1 VETKKLTLW
10 SGIQSNR
17 QQEGHGKLSTNAEI
31 SDDSATRLAVGK
43 STTGVTTMDETI
55 SSETTTGQTTLGS
68 RTIGTPTSCEVKPAN
83 AKPGK
88 LTIDP
93 LIATELT
100 ADSPTL
106 PSADAVDGLA
116 LGAVTN
122 AAVTDA
128 AETTVIEIPRIA
140 RALRHRDFRLFWT
153 GNFLSNIGTWMQN
166 IAQGWLV
173 LQLTNS
179 AFWLGLVGFAASFPI
194 LLFAL
199 VGGVI
204 ADHVNKRKMLM
215 VTQSAMMTFAFI
227 MAALAYFKIINVNEI
242 IFLALGTGIAM
253 SLNTPTYQ
261 ALVPQLVPRED
272 LTNAIALNSA
282 QFNMSRVLGPTL
294 GGFAMAIFGVAGN
307 FFLNGLSFLAV
318 LIALTRIR
326 YTEPVP
332 NQADRLTPTADHLAP
347 MQADSSVP
355 PQADRFVPPQTDQFN
370 APGEGYLSPR
380 AGGLW
385 EKLKQGFVYAFR
397 HSAMS
402 SLILLVAIG
411 SLLAIPYLTFVPY
424 FARDVLGTGERGL
437 GILMACSGAGAF
449 LGAITIAS
457 LTHLRRRGL
466 FVVRASAG
474 FYAAIIAFTFSRNFY
489 LSGLLLAVAGYCM
502 IISVATINSL
512 LQHLAEDHMRGRVMS
527 IYSTAFLGLPPIGC
541 LIAGSLSHLF
551 YAPHVIAGM
560 CSLAIGGSMAVYVN
574 KEGLRELD

>member
-1 VETKKLTLW
+1 M
-10 SGIQSNR
+10 
-17 QQEGHGKLSTNAEI
+17 STNAEI
-31 SDDSATRLAVGK
+31 NGGSTARPPVANPIGNATVCESKIGESPLCE
-43 STTGVTTMDETI
+43 STTGG
-55 SSETTTGQTTLGS
+55 TTTAESTITEPIGQ
-68 RTIGTPTSCEVKPAN
+68 VKV
-83 AKPGK
+83 
-88 LTIDP
+88 D
-93 LIATELT
+93 ELT
-100 ADSPTL
+100 ASELTAEPTL
-106 PSADAVDGLA
+106 PRADAVDGLA
-116 LGAVTN
+116 HG
-122 AAVTDA
+122 AVTDA
-128 AETTVIEIPRIA
+128 AETTVIEIPRLA

-179 AFWLGLVGFAASFPI
+179 AFWLGVVGFAASFPI

-199 VGGVI
+199 IGGVI

-215 VTQSAMMTFAFI
+215 ITQSAMMVFAFI
-227 MAALAYFKIINVNEI
+227 MAALAWFKIINVHEI
-242 IFLALGTGIAM
+242 VFLALGTGIAM

-294 GGFAMAIFGVAGN
+294 GGFAMALIGVAGN

-326 YTEPVP
+326 YTEP
-332 NQADRLTPTADHLAP
+332 AALA
-347 MQADSSVP
+347 
-355 PQADRFVPPQTDQFN
+355 
-370 APGEGYLSPR
+370 EGH
-380 AGGLW
+380 LW
-385 EKLKQGFVYAFR
+385 EKLKQGFTYVFR

-402 SLILLVAIG
+402 SLVLLVAIG

-424 FARDVLGTGERGL
+424 FARDVLGTGEPGL

-449 LGAITIAS
+449 LGAITIAW
-457 LTHLRRRGL
+457 LMHLRRRGL

-474 FYAAIIAFTFSRNFY
+474 FFAAIIAFTFSRNFY

>member
-1 VETKKLTLW
+1 
-10 SGIQSNR
+10 
-17 QQEGHGKLSTNAEI
+17 
-31 SDDSATRLAVGK
+31 
-43 STTGVTTMDETI
+43 
-55 SSETTTGQTTLGS
+55 
-68 RTIGTPTSCEVKPAN
+68 
-83 AKPGK
+83 
-88 LTIDP
+88 
-93 LIATELT
+93 
-100 ADSPTL
+100 
-106 PSADAVDGLA
+106 
-116 LGAVTN
+116 
-122 AAVTDA
+122 
-128 AETTVIEIPRIA
+128 
-140 RALRHRDFRLFWT
+140 
-153 GNFLSNIGTWMQN
+153 MQN

-179 AFWLGLVGFAASFPI
+179 AFWLGVVGFAASFPI

-199 VGGVI
+199 IGGVI
-204 ADHVNKRKMLM
+204 ADHVNKRKLLM
-215 VTQSAMMTFAFI
+215 VTQSAMMIFAFI
-227 MAALAYFKIINVNEI
+227 MAALAYIKINGRPLINVTEI
-242 IFLALGTGIAM
+242 VFLALGTGIAM

-294 GGFAMAIFGVAGN
+294 GGFAMALIGVAGN

-326 YTEPVP
+326 YIEPV
-332 NQADRLTPTADHLAP
+332 L
-347 MQADSSVP
+347 
-355 PQADRFVPPQTDQFN
+355 PQADYPKAAR
-370 APGEGYLSPR
+370 EGHLSPR
-380 AGGLW
+380 AGQLW
-385 EKLKQGFVYAFR
+385 EKLKQGFAYAFS

-424 FARDVLGTGERGL
+424 FARDVLGTDEPGL

-457 LTHLRRRGL
+457 LMHIRQRGL
-466 FVVRASAG
+466 FVVRALAG

-527 IYSTAFLGLPPIGC
+527 IYSTAFLGLPPLGC

-560 CSLAIGGSMAVYVN
+560 CSLAIGGSLAVYVN

>member
-1 VETKKLTLW
+1 M
-10 SGIQSNR
+10 
-17 QQEGHGKLSTNAEI
+17 STDTEI
-31 SDDSATRLAVGK
+31 NGGSAALPPVI
-43 STTGVTTMDETI
+43 D
-55 SSETTTGQTTLGS
+55 Q
-68 RTIGTPTSCEVKPAN
+68 PA
-83 AKPGK
+83 
-88 LTIDP
+88 
-93 LIATELT
+93 
-100 ADSPTL
+100 L
-106 PSADAVDGLA
+106 PRADAVDGLA
-116 LGAVTN
+116 HG
-122 AAVTDA
+122 AVTDA
-128 AETTVIEIPRIA
+128 AETTVIEIPRLA

-179 AFWLGLVGFAASFPI
+179 AFWLGVVGFAASIPI

-199 VGGVI
+199 IGGVI
-204 ADHVNKRKMLM
+204 ADHVNKRKLLM

-227 MAALAYFKIINVNEI
+227 MAALAYIKVHGHPLINVLEI
-242 IFLALGTGIAM
+242 VALAFGTGIAM

-294 GGFAMAIFGVAGN
+294 GGFAMALFGVAGN

-318 LIALTRIR
+318 LVALTRIK
-326 YTEPVP
+326 YAE
-332 NQADRLTPTADHLAP
+332 AAAP
-347 MQADSSVP
+347 Q
-355 PQADRFVPPQTDQFN
+355 
-370 APGEGYLSPR
+370 EGH
-380 AGGLW
+380 LW
-385 EKLKQGFVYAFR
+385 EKMKQGFTYVLKHA
-397 HSAMS
+397 AMS
-402 SLILLVAIG
+402 SLVLLVAIG
-411 SLLAIPYLTFVPY
+411 SLLAIPYLTFIPY
-424 FARDVLGTGERGL
+424 FARDVLGSDEPGL

-457 LTHLRRRGL
+457 LAHIRRRGL

-489 LSGLLLAVAGYCM
+489 LSGLLLMVAGYCM

-541 LIAGSLSHLF
+541 LIAGSMAHVIG
-551 YAPHVIAGM
+551 APLVIAGM
-560 CSLAIGGSMAVYVN
+560 STLALMGSLAVFLGRQ
-574 KEGLRELD
+574 GLRELD